1 MEISIKSDGIRHS
14 EDSGS
19 VGRVLY
25 AEECHKFEYLE
36 GKVKS
41 LTIQGDSSRCALVT
55 LTVTFLLRK
64 YWLPVDY
71 GPYVPVRTPGR

>member
-41 LTIQGDSSRCALVT
+41 LTIQGDSSRCAIVT
-55 LTVTFLLRK
+55 LTGLSFFENIGTCRL
-64 YWLPVDY
+64 WSVDY
-71 GPYVPVRTPGR
+71 VG